1 MIDFCQL
8 KGNLLAMHIVVIGAG
23 VIGSSISLQLKRLG
37 HDVTVV
43 DRNSGAGLG
52 STSASSAVVRFNYST
67 FDAVALAWESYFLW
81 KEFKA
86 LIDGTNN
93 YSKNPLE
100 NSQEHYAHLED
111 RGYVMLDVPVL
122 SNENT
127 MKLFDRAK
135 VPYEIW
141 DSKTLKENMPGIDA
155 GRYWPNK
162 PVKSDAFWDEATEE
176 IGGIFSK
183 HGGYVSDP
191 LLAAQNF
198 AAAAKRE
205 GVNFRFKKAIV
216 GVEKDATTGRVSG
229 VCVKDFDNQNKKVLD
244 SGEEL
249 IAADAVVNVAGPWS
263 TLINQMAG
271 AGGDFTVELKPLRAE
286 VHQISTPKDIL
297 KGPIMGDL
305 DLGTYVRSGPGGITL
320 VGGTEPECDEL
331 EWVEPDK
338 VDEVNMTRTVEVFES
353 QTYRFAR
360 RFPAA
365 QIPSSPVGVV
375 GVYDVSSDWTPIYD
389 KTDVPGFYVAI
400 GTSGNQFKNATGAG
414 LIMAHL
420 ITEVENGAEHDKNPV
435 VYNCINTKLA
445 INLGTFSRKRAR
457 NTTSGTVMG

>member
-1 MIDFCQL
+1 
-8 KGNLLAMHIVVIGAG
+8 MHAVVIGAG
-23 VIGSSISLQLKRLG
+23 VIGSSIALQLRRLG

-43 DRNSGAGLG
+43 ERNSAAGMG

-67 FDAVALAWESYFLW
+67 FDAVALSWESYFLW
-81 KEFKA
+81 KEFKD
-86 LIDGTNN
+86 LIDGANG
-93 YSKNPLE
+93 YAKNPLS
-100 NSQEHYAHLED
+100 NSQDHYAQLED

-122 SNENT
+122 SNEKT
-127 MKLFDRAK
+127 MALFDRAGI
-135 VPYEIW
+135 PYEIW
-141 DSKTLKENMPGIDA
+141 DSKQLKIGMPGIDA

-162 PVKSDAFWDEATEE
+162 PVKSDEFWDESSEE
-176 IGGIFSK
+176 LGAIFSK

-198 AAAAKRE
+198 AMAAKRE
-205 GVNFRFKKAIV
+205 GVNFRFKKAVV
-216 GVEKDATTGRVSG
+216 GIEKQDGRVCG
-229 VCVKDFDNQNKKVLD
+229 VKVKDFDSQSKKALD
-244 SGEEL
+244 TGVEV
-249 IAADAVVNVAGPWS
+249 ITADVVVNVAGPWS

-271 AGGDFTVELKPLRAE
+271 AGSDFTMELKPLRAE

-297 KGPIMGDL
+297 PGPIMGDL
-305 DLGTYVRSGPGGITL
+305 DLGTYVRSGAGGITL
-320 VGGTEPECDEL
+320 VGGTEPECDVL

-365 QIPSSPVGVV
+365 QIPSTPVGVV

-400 GTSGNQFKNATGAG
+400 GTSGNQFKNAPGAG
-414 LIMAHL
+414 FIMAHL
-420 ITEVENGAEHDKNPV
+420 ITQVEKGADHDSEPV
-435 VYNCINTKLA
+435 VYQCTKSKSA
-445 INLGTFSRKRAR
+445 INLGTFSRKRAAQL
-457 NTTSGTVMG
+457 N

>member
-1 MIDFCQL
+1 
-8 KGNLLAMHIVVIGAG
+8 MHAVVIGAG
-23 VIGSSISLQLKRLG
+23 VIGSSIALQLRRLG

-43 DRNSGAGLG
+43 ERNSAAGMG

-67 FDAVALAWESYFLW
+67 FDAVALSWESYFLW
-81 KEFKA
+81 KEFKD
-86 LIDGTNN
+86 LIDGANG
-93 YSKNPLE
+93 YAKNPLS
-100 NSQEHYAHLED
+100 NSQDHYAQLED

-122 SNENT
+122 SNEKT
-127 MKLFDRAK
+127 MALFDRAGI
-135 VPYEIW
+135 PYEIW
-141 DSKTLKENMPGIDA
+141 DSKQLKIGMPGIDA

-162 PVKSDAFWDEATEE
+162 PVKSDEFWDESSEE
-176 IGGIFSK
+176 LGAIFSK

-198 AAAAKRE
+198 AMAAKRE
-205 GVNFRFKKAIV
+205 GVNFRFKKAVV
-216 GVEKDATTGRVSG
+216 GIEKQDGRVCG
-229 VCVKDFDNQNKKVLD
+229 VKVKDFDSQSKKALD
-244 SGEEL
+244 TGVEV
-249 IAADAVVNVAGPWS
+249 ITADVVVNVAGPWS

-271 AGGDFTVELKPLRAE
+271 AGSDFTMELKPLRAE

-297 KGPIMGDL
+297 PGPIMGDL
-305 DLGTYVRSGPGGITL
+305 DLGTYVRSGAGGITL
-320 VGGTEPECDEL
+320 VGGTEPECDVL

-365 QIPSSPVGVV
+365 QIPSTPVGVV

-400 GTSGNQFKNATGAG
+400 GTSGNQFKNAPGAG
-414 LIMAHL
+414 FIMAHL
-420 ITEVENGAEHDKNPV
+420 ITQVEKGADHDSEPV
-435 VYNCINTKLA
+435 VYQCTKSKSA
-445 INLGTFSRKRAR
+445 INLGTFSRKRER
-457 NTTSGTVMG
+457 NLTSGTVMG

>member
-1 MIDFCQL
+1 
-8 KGNLLAMHIVVIGAG
+8 MHAVVIGAG
-23 VIGSSISLQLKRLG
+23 VIGSSIALQLRRLG

-43 DRNSGAGLG
+43 ERNSAAGMG

-67 FDAVALAWESYFLW
+67 FDAVALSWESYFLW
-81 KEFKA
+81 KEFKD
-86 LIDGTNN
+86 LIDGANG
-93 YSKNPLE
+93 YAKNPLS
-100 NSQEHYAHLED
+100 NSQEHYAQLED

-122 SNENT
+122 SNEKT
-127 MKLFDRAK
+127 MALFDRAGI
-135 VPYEIW
+135 PYEIW
-141 DSKTLKENMPGIDA
+141 DSKQLKIGMPGIDA

-162 PVKSDAFWDEATEE
+162 PVKSDEFWDESSEE
-176 IGGIFSK
+176 LGAIFSK

-198 AAAAKRE
+198 AMAAKRE
-205 GVNFRFKKAIV
+205 GVNFRFKKAVV
-216 GVEKDATTGRVSG
+216 GIEKQDGRVCG
-229 VCVKDFDNQNKKVLD
+229 VKVKDFDSQSKKALD
-244 SGEEL
+244 TGVEV
-249 IAADAVVNVAGPWS
+249 ITADVVVNVAGPWS

-271 AGGDFTVELKPLRAE
+271 AGSDFTMELKPLRAE

-297 KGPIMGDL
+297 PGPIMGDL
-305 DLGTYVRSGPGGITL
+305 DLGTYVRSGAGGITL
-320 VGGTEPECDEL
+320 VGGTEPECDVL

-365 QIPSSPVGVV
+365 QIPSTPVGVV

-400 GTSGNQFKNATGAG
+400 GTSGNQFKNAPGAG
-414 LIMAHL
+414 FIMAHL
-420 ITEVENGAEHDKNPV
+420 ITQVEKGADHDNQPV
-435 VYNCINTKLA
+435 VYQCTKSKSA
-445 INLGTFSRKRAR
+445 INLGTFSRKRER
-457 NTTSGTVMG
+457 NLTSGTVMG

>member
-1 MIDFCQL
+1 
-8 KGNLLAMHIVVIGAG
+8 MHAVVIGAG
-23 VIGSSISLQLKRLG
+23 VIGSSIALQLRRLG

-43 DRNSGAGLG
+43 ERNSAAGMG

-67 FDAVALAWESYFLW
+67 FDAVALSWESYFLW
-81 KEFKA
+81 KEFKE
-86 LIDGTNN
+86 LIDGTNS
-93 YSKNPLE
+93 YSSKPLS

-122 SNENT
+122 SNEKT
-127 MKLFDRAK
+127 MALFDQAGI
-135 VPYEIW
+135 PYEIW
-141 DSKTLKENMPGIDA
+141 DSKQLKIGMPGIDA

-162 PVKSDAFWDEATEE
+162 PVKSDEFFNEASEE
-176 IGGIFSK
+176 LGAIFSK

-198 AAAAKRE
+198 AMAAKRE
-205 GVNFRFKKAIV
+205 GVNFKFRKVVV
-216 GVEKDATTGRVSG
+216 GIEKNLGRVCG
-229 VCVKDFDNQNKKVLD
+229 VAVSDFDSQSKKPLD
-244 SGEEL
+244 AGHEV
-249 IAADAVVNVAGPWS
+249 IAADVVINVAGPWS

-271 AGGDFTVELKPLRAE
+271 AGSDFTMELKPLRAE

-297 KGPIMGDL
+297 PGPIMGDL

-331 EWVEPDK
+331 EWVTPDK

-365 QIPSSPVGVV
+365 QIPSTPVGVV

-400 GTSGNQFKNATGAG
+400 GTSGNQFKNAPGAG

-420 ITEVENGAEHDKNPV
+420 ITQVEKGADHDSEPV
-435 VYNCINTKLA
+435 VYKCTKSKSV

-457 NTTSGTVMG
+457 NLTSGTVMG

>member
-1 MIDFCQL
+1 
-8 KGNLLAMHIVVIGAG
+8 MHAVVIGAG
-23 VIGSSISLQLKRLG
+23 VIGSSIALQLKRLG

-43 DRNSGAGLG
+43 DRNSSAGMG

-67 FDAVALAWESYFLW
+67 FDAVALSWESYFLW
-81 KEFKA
+81 KEFKE
-86 LIDGTNN
+86 LIDGTNG
-93 YSKNPLE
+93 YSSNSLS
-100 NSQEHYAHLED
+100 NSQDHYAHLED

-122 SNENT
+122 SNDKT
-127 MKLFDRAK
+127 MALFDRAGI
-135 VPYEIW
+135 PYEIW
-141 DSKTLKENMPGIDA
+141 DSNTLKARMVGIDA

-162 PVKSDAFWDEATEE
+162 PVKSDEFWSEATEE
-176 IGGIFSK
+176 LGAIFSK

-205 GVNFRFKKAIV
+205 GVNFKFRKAVVGIEKK
-216 GVEKDATTGRVSG
+216 DGRVSG
-229 VCVKDFDNQNKKVLD
+229 VRLSDFDSQSKKVLD
-244 SGEEL
+244 TGSEV
-249 IAADAVVNVAGPWS
+249 ITADVVVNVAGPWS

-271 AGGDFTVELKPLRAE
+271 AGSDFTMELKPLRAE

-297 KGPIMGDL
+297 PGPIMGDL

-320 VGGTEPECDEL
+320 VGGTEPECDVL

-365 QIPSSPVGVV
+365 QIPSTPVGVV

-400 GTSGNQFKNATGAG
+400 GTSGNQFKNAPGAG

-420 ITEVENGAEHDKNPV
+420 INEVEKGADHDNQPV
-435 VYNCINTKLA
+435 VYQCTKSKSA
-445 INLGTFSRKRAR
+445 INLATFSRKRAR
-457 NTTSGTVMG
+457 NLTSGTVMG

>member
-1 MIDFCQL
+1 
-8 KGNLLAMHIVVIGAG
+8 MHAVVIGAG
-23 VIGSSISLQLKRLG
+23 VIGSSIALQLKRLG

-43 DRNSGAGLG
+43 DRNSSAGMG

-67 FDAVALAWESYFLW
+67 FDAVALSWESYFLW
-81 KEFKA
+81 KEFKE
-86 LIDGTNN
+86 LIDGTNG
-93 YSKNPLE
+93 YSSNSLS
-100 NSQEHYAHLED
+100 NSQDHYAHLED

-122 SNENT
+122 SNDKT
-127 MKLFDRAK
+127 MALFDRAGI
-135 VPYEIW
+135 PYEIW
-141 DSKTLKENMPGIDA
+141 DSNTLKARMVGIDA

-162 PVKSDAFWDEATEE
+162 PVKSDEFFNEATEE
-176 IGGIFSK
+176 LGAIFSK

-205 GVNFRFKKAIV
+205 GVNFKFRKAVVGIEKKDGRVYGVRIRDFDSQSKKAL
-216 GVEKDATTGRVSG
+216 DTGSEV
-229 VCVKDFDNQNKKVLD
+229 
-244 SGEEL
+244 
-249 IAADAVVNVAGPWS
+249 ITADVVVNVAGPWS

-271 AGGDFTVELKPLRAE
+271 AGSDFTMELKPLRAE

-297 KGPIMGDL
+297 PGPIMGDL

-320 VGGTEPECDEL
+320 VGGTEPECDVL

-365 QIPSSPVGVV
+365 QIPSTPVGVV

-400 GTSGNQFKNATGAG
+400 GTSGNQFKNAPGAG

-420 ITEVENGAEHDKNPV
+420 INEVEKGADHDNQPV
-435 VYNCINTKLA
+435 VYQCTKSKSA
-445 INLGTFSRKRAR
+445 INLATFSRKRAR
-457 NTTSGTVMG
+457 NLTSGTVMG

>member
-1 MIDFCQL
+1 
-8 KGNLLAMHIVVIGAG
+8 MHAVVIGAG
-23 VIGSSISLQLKRLG
+23 VIGSSIALQLRRLG

-43 DRNSGAGLG
+43 ERNSAAGMG

-67 FDAVALAWESYFLW
+67 FDAVALSWESYFLW
-81 KEFKA
+81 KEFKD
-86 LIDGTNN
+86 LIDGANG
-93 YSKNPLE
+93 YAKNPLS
-100 NSQEHYAHLED
+100 NSQEHYAQLED

-122 SNENT
+122 SNEKT
-127 MKLFDRAK
+127 MALFDQAGI
-135 VPYEIW
+135 PYEIW
-141 DSKTLKENMPGIDA
+141 DSEQLKIGMPGIDA

-162 PVKSDAFWDEATEE
+162 PVKSDEFWDESSEE
-176 IGGIFSK
+176 LGAIFSK

-198 AAAAKRE
+198 AQAAKRE
-205 GVNFRFKKAIV
+205 GVNFRFKKAVV
-216 GVEKDATTGRVSG
+216 GIEKQDGRVCG
-229 VCVKDFDNQNKKVLD
+229 VKVGDFDSQSKKPLETGHEV
-244 SGEEL
+244 
-249 IAADAVVNVAGPWS
+249 ITADVVINVAGPWS

-271 AGGDFTVELKPLRAE
+271 AGSDFTMELKPLRAE

-297 KGPIMGDL
+297 PGPIMGDL
-305 DLGTYVRSGPGGITL
+305 DLGTYVRSGAGGITL
-320 VGGTEPECDEL
+320 VGGTEPECDVL

-365 QIPSSPVGVV
+365 QIPSTPVGVV

-400 GTSGNQFKNATGAG
+400 GTSGNQFKNAPGAG
-414 LIMAHL
+414 FIMAHL
-420 ITEVENGAEHDKNPV
+420 ITQVEKGADHDSEPV
-435 VYNCINTKLA
+435 VYQCTKSKSV
-445 INLGTFSRKRAR
+445 INLETFSRKRER
-457 NTTSGTVMG
+457 NLTSGTVMG

>member
-1 MIDFCQL
+1 
-8 KGNLLAMHIVVIGAG
+8 MHAVVIGAG
-23 VIGSSISLQLKRLG
+23 VIGSSIALQLKRLG

-43 DRNSGAGLG
+43 DRNSAAGMG

-67 FDAVALAWESYFLW
+67 FDAVMLSWESYFLW
-81 KEFKA
+81 KEFKD
-86 LIDGTNN
+86 LIDGTNG
-93 YSKNPLE
+93 YSNNPKA
-100 NSQEHYAHLED
+100 NSQDHYAHLED

-127 MKLFDRAK
+127 MKLFDRAGI
-135 VPYEIW
+135 PYEIW
-141 DSKTLKENMPGIDA
+141 DSDKLKIGMPGIDA

-162 PVKSDAFWDEATEE
+162 PVKSDEFWSEAKAEL
-176 IGGIFSK
+176 GAIFSK

-205 GVNFRFKKAIV
+205 GVNFKFKKAVV
-216 GVEKDATTGRVSG
+216 GIEKKDGKVCAVKVS
-229 VCVKDFDNQNKKVLD
+229 DFDSQNKSALKT
-244 SGEEL
+244 GEEV
-249 IAADAVVNVAGPWS
+249 IAADVVVNVAGPWS

-297 KGPIMGDL
+297 PGPIMGDL

-320 VGGTEPECDEL
+320 VGGTEPECDVL
-331 EWVEPDK
+331 EWVDADK

-365 QIPSSPVGVV
+365 QIPSTPVGVV

-400 GTSGNQFKNATGAG
+400 GTSGNQFKNAPGAG
-414 LIMAHL
+414 LVMAHL
-420 ITEVENGAEHDKNPV
+420 INQVENGADHDKNPV
-435 VYNCINTKLA
+435 VYSCQKTNKE

>member
-1 MIDFCQL
+1 
-8 KGNLLAMHIVVIGAG
+8 MHAVVIGAG
-23 VIGSSISLQLKRLG
+23 VIGSSIALQLKRLG

-43 DRNSGAGLG
+43 DRNSSAGMG

-67 FDAVALAWESYFLW
+67 FDAVALSWESYFLW
-81 KEFKA
+81 KEFKE
-86 LIDGTNN
+86 LIDGTNG
-93 YSKNPLE
+93 YSSNSLS
-100 NSQEHYAHLED
+100 NSQDHYAHLED

-122 SNENT
+122 SNDKT
-127 MKLFDRAK
+127 MALFDRAGI
-135 VPYEIW
+135 PYEIW
-141 DSKTLKENMPGIDA
+141 DSKQLKVGMPGIDA

-162 PVKSDAFWDEATEE
+162 PVKSDEFFNEATEE
-176 IGGIFSK
+176 LGAIFSK

-205 GVNFRFKKAIV
+205 GVNFIFRKAVVGIEKKDGRVYGVRISDFDSQSKKAL
-216 GVEKDATTGRVSG
+216 DTGSEVI
-229 VCVKDFDNQNKKVLD
+229 N
-244 SGEEL
+244 
-249 IAADAVVNVAGPWS
+249 ADVVVNVAGPWS

-271 AGGDFTVELKPLRAE
+271 AGSDFTMELKPLRAE

-297 KGPIMGDL
+297 PGPIMGDL

-320 VGGTEPECDEL
+320 VGGTEPECDVL

-365 QIPSSPVGVV
+365 QIPSTPVGVV

-400 GTSGNQFKNATGAG
+400 GTSGNQFKNAPGAG

-420 ITEVENGAEHDKNPV
+420 INEVEKGADHDNQPV
-435 VYNCINTKLA
+435 VYQCTKSKSA
-445 INLGTFSRKRAR
+445 INLATFSRKRAR
-457 NTTSGTVMG
+457 NLTSGTVMG

>member
-1 MIDFCQL
+1 
-8 KGNLLAMHIVVIGAG
+8 MHAVVIGAG
-23 VIGSSISLQLKRLG
+23 VIGSSIALQLRRLG

-43 DRNSGAGLG
+43 DRNSSAGMG

-67 FDAVALAWESYFLW
+67 FDAVALSWESYFLW
-81 KEFKA
+81 KEFKE
-86 LIDGTNN
+86 LIDGTNS
-93 YSKNPLE
+93 YSSNSLS
-100 NSQEHYAHLED
+100 NSQDHYAHLED

-122 SNENT
+122 SNDKT
-127 MKLFDRAK
+127 MALFDRAGI
-135 VPYEIW
+135 PYEIW
-141 DSKTLKENMPGIDA
+141 DSNTLKARMVGIDA

-162 PVKSDAFWDEATEE
+162 PVKSDEFFNEATEE
-176 IGGIFSK
+176 LGAIFSK

-205 GVNFRFKKAIV
+205 GVNFKFRKAVVGIEKKDGRVYGVRISDFDSQSKKAL
-216 GVEKDATTGRVSG
+216 DTGSEV
-229 VCVKDFDNQNKKVLD
+229 
-244 SGEEL
+244 
-249 IAADAVVNVAGPWS
+249 ITADVVVNVAGPWS

-271 AGGDFTVELKPLRAE
+271 AGSDFTMELKPLRAE

-297 KGPIMGDL
+297 PGPIMGDL

-320 VGGTEPECDEL
+320 VGGTEPECDVL

-365 QIPSSPVGVV
+365 QIPSTPVGVV

-400 GTSGNQFKNATGAG
+400 GTSGNQFKNAPGAG

-420 ITEVENGAEHDKNPV
+420 INEVEKGADHDNQPV
-435 VYNCINTKLA
+435 VYQCTKSKSA
-445 INLGTFSRKRAR
+445 INLATFSRKRAR
-457 NTTSGTVMG
+457 NLTSGTVMG

>member
-1 MIDFCQL
+1 
-8 KGNLLAMHIVVIGAG
+8 MHAVVIGAG
-23 VIGSSISLQLKRLG
+23 VIGSSIALQLKRLG

-43 DRNSGAGLG
+43 DRNSSAGMG

-67 FDAVALAWESYFLW
+67 FDAVALSWESYFLW
-81 KEFKA
+81 KEFKE
-86 LIDGTNN
+86 LIDGTNG
-93 YSKNPLE
+93 YSSNSLS
-100 NSQEHYAHLED
+100 NSQDHYAHLED

-122 SNENT
+122 SNDKT
-127 MKLFDRAK
+127 MALFDRAGI
-135 VPYEIW
+135 PYEIW
-141 DSKTLKENMPGIDA
+141 DSNTLKARMVGIDA

-162 PVKSDAFWDEATEE
+162 PVKSDEFFNEATEE
-176 IGGIFSK
+176 LGAIFSK

-205 GVNFRFKKAIV
+205 GVNFKFRKAVVGIEKKDGRVYGVRISDFDSQSKKAL
-216 GVEKDATTGRVSG
+216 DTGSEVI
-229 VCVKDFDNQNKKVLD
+229 N
-244 SGEEL
+244 
-249 IAADAVVNVAGPWS
+249 ADVVVNVAGPWS

-271 AGGDFTVELKPLRAE
+271 AGSDFTMELKPLRAE

-297 KGPIMGDL
+297 PGPIMGDL

-320 VGGTEPECDEL
+320 VGGTEPECDVL

-365 QIPSSPVGVV
+365 QIPSTPVGVV

-400 GTSGNQFKNATGAG
+400 GTSGNQFKNAPGAG

-420 ITEVENGAEHDKNPV
+420 INEVEKGADHDNQPV
-435 VYNCINTKLA
+435 VYQCTKSKSA
-445 INLGTFSRKRAR
+445 INLATFSRKRAR
-457 NTTSGTVMG
+457 NLTSGTVMG

>member
-1 MIDFCQL
+1 
-8 KGNLLAMHIVVIGAG
+8 MHAVVIGAG
-23 VIGSSISLQLKRLG
+23 VIGSSIALQLKRLG

-43 DRNSGAGLG
+43 ERNSAAGMG

-67 FDAVALAWESYFLW
+67 FDAVALSWESYFLW
-81 KEFKA
+81 KEFKE
-86 LIDGTNN
+86 LIDGTNS
-93 YSKNPLE
+93 YSSKPLN

-122 SNENT
+122 SNDKT
-127 MKLFDRAK
+127 MALFDRAGI
-135 VPYEIW
+135 PYEIW
-141 DSKTLKENMPGIDA
+141 DSNTLKARMVGIDA

-162 PVKSDAFWDEATEE
+162 PVKSDEFFNEASEE
-176 IGGIFSK
+176 LGAIFSK

-205 GVNFRFKKAIV
+205 GVNFKFRKAVVGIEKK
-216 GVEKDATTGRVSG
+216 DGRVSG
-229 VCVKDFDNQNKKVLD
+229 VKLSDFDSQSKKALETGDEV
-244 SGEEL
+244 
-249 IAADAVVNVAGPWS
+249 INADVVVNVAGPWS

-271 AGGDFTVELKPLRAE
+271 AGSDFTMELKPLRAE

-297 KGPIMGDL
+297 PGPIMGDL

-365 QIPSSPVGVV
+365 QIPSTPVGVV

-400 GTSGNQFKNATGAG
+400 GTSGNQFKNAPGAG

-420 ITEVENGAEHDKNPV
+420 INQVEKGADHDNQAV
-435 VYNCINTKLA
+435 VYQCTKSESA

-457 NTTSGTVMG
+457 NLTSGTVMG

>member
-1 MIDFCQL
+1 
-8 KGNLLAMHIVVIGAG
+8 MHAVVIGAG
-23 VIGSSISLQLKRLG
+23 VIGSSIALQLKRLG

-43 DRNSGAGLG
+43 DRNSSAGMG

-67 FDAVALAWESYFLW
+67 FDAVALSWESYFLW
-81 KEFKA
+81 KEFKE
-86 LIDGTNN
+86 LIDGTNG
-93 YSKNPLE
+93 YSSNSLS
-100 NSQEHYAHLED
+100 NSQDHYAHLED

-122 SNENT
+122 SNDKT
-127 MKLFDRAK
+127 MALFDRAGI
-135 VPYEIW
+135 PYEIW
-141 DSKTLKENMPGIDA
+141 DSNTLKARMVGIDA

-162 PVKSDAFWDEATEE
+162 PVKSDEFWSEATEE
-176 IGGIFSK
+176 LGAIFSK

-205 GVNFRFKKAIV
+205 GVNFKFRKAVVGIEKKDGRVYGVRISDFDSQSKKAL
-216 GVEKDATTGRVSG
+216 DTGSEVI
-229 VCVKDFDNQNKKVLD
+229 N
-244 SGEEL
+244 
-249 IAADAVVNVAGPWS
+249 ADVVVNVAGPWS

-271 AGGDFTVELKPLRAE
+271 AGSDFTMELKPLRAE

-297 KGPIMGDL
+297 PGPIMGDL

-320 VGGTEPECDEL
+320 VGGTEPECDVL

-365 QIPSSPVGVV
+365 QIPPTPVGVV

-420 ITEVENGAEHDKNPV
+420 ITQVENGADHDKNPV

>member
-1 MIDFCQL
+1 
-8 KGNLLAMHIVVIGAG
+8 MHAVVIGAG
-23 VIGSSISLQLKRLG
+23 VIGSSIALQLKRLG

-43 DRNSGAGLG
+43 DRNSSAGMG

-67 FDAVALAWESYFLW
+67 FDAVALSWESYFLW
-81 KEFKA
+81 KEFKE
-86 LIDGTNN
+86 LIDGTNG
-93 YSKNPLE
+93 YSSNSLS
-100 NSQEHYAHLED
+100 NSQDHYAHLED

-122 SNENT
+122 SNDKT
-127 MKLFDRAK
+127 MALFDRAGI
-135 VPYEIW
+135 PYEIW
-141 DSKTLKENMPGIDA
+141 DSTTLKARMVGIDA

-162 PVKSDAFWDEATEE
+162 PVKSDEFFNEATEE
-176 IGGIFSK
+176 LGAIFSK

-205 GVNFRFKKAIV
+205 GVNFKFRKAVVGIEKKDGRVYGVRISDFDSQSKKAL
-216 GVEKDATTGRVSG
+216 DTGSEVI
-229 VCVKDFDNQNKKVLD
+229 N
-244 SGEEL
+244 
-249 IAADAVVNVAGPWS
+249 ADVVVNVAGPWS

-271 AGGDFTVELKPLRAE
+271 AGSDFTMELKPLRAE

-297 KGPIMGDL
+297 PGPIMGDL
-305 DLGTYVRSGPGGITL
+305 DLGTYVRRGPGGITL
-320 VGGTEPECDEL
+320 VGGTEPECDVL

-365 QIPSSPVGVV
+365 QIPSTPVGVV

-389 KTDVPGFYVAI
+389 KTDGPGFYVAI
-400 GTSGNQFKNATGAG
+400 GTSGNQFKNAPGAG

-420 ITEVENGAEHDKNPV
+420 INEVEKGADHDNQPV
-435 VYNCINTKLA
+435 VYQCTKSKSA
-445 INLGTFSRKRAR
+445 INLATFSRKRAR
-457 NTTSGTVMG
+457 NLTSGTVMG

>member
-1 MIDFCQL
+1 
-8 KGNLLAMHIVVIGAG
+8 MHAVVIGAG
-23 VIGSSISLQLKRLG
+23 VIGSSIALQLRRLG

-43 DRNSGAGLG
+43 ERNSAAGMG

-67 FDAVALAWESYFLW
+67 FDAVALSWESYFLW
-81 KEFKA
+81 KEFKD
-86 LIDGTNN
+86 LIDGTNG
-93 YSKNPLE
+93 YAKNSLS

-122 SNENT
+122 SNEKT
-127 MKLFDRAK
+127 MALFDRAGI
-135 VPYEIW
+135 PYEIW
-141 DSKTLKENMPGIDA
+141 DSKQLKIGMPGIDA

-162 PVKSDAFWDEATEE
+162 PVKSDEFFNEASEE
-176 IGGIFSK
+176 LGAIFSK

-198 AAAAKRE
+198 AMAAKRE
-205 GVNFRFKKAIV
+205 GVNFKFRKVVVSIEKNLERV
-216 GVEKDATTGRVSG
+216 CGVAVS
-229 VCVKDFDNQNKKVLD
+229 DFDSQSKKPLD
-244 SGEEL
+244 AGHEV
-249 IAADAVVNVAGPWS
+249 ITADVVINVAGPWS

-271 AGGDFTVELKPLRAE
+271 AGSDFTMELKPLRAE

-297 KGPIMGDL
+297 PGPIMGDL

-331 EWVEPDK
+331 EWVTPDK

-365 QIPSSPVGVV
+365 QIPSTPVGVV

-400 GTSGNQFKNATGAG
+400 GTSGNQFKNAPGAG

-420 ITEVENGAEHDKNPV
+420 ITQVEKGADHDSAPV
-435 VYNCINTKLA
+435 VYKCTKSKSV

-457 NTTSGTVMG
+457 NLTSGTVMG

>member
-1 MIDFCQL
+1 
-8 KGNLLAMHIVVIGAG
+8 MHAVVIGAG
-23 VIGSSISLQLKRLG
+23 VIGSSIALQLRRLG

-43 DRNSGAGLG
+43 ERNSAAGMG

-67 FDAVALAWESYFLW
+67 FDAVALSWESYFLW
-81 KEFKA
+81 KEFKE
-86 LIDGTNN
+86 LIDGTNS
-93 YSKNPLE
+93 YSSKPLN

-122 SNENT
+122 SNDKT
-127 MKLFDRAK
+127 MALFDRAGI
-135 VPYEIW
+135 PYEIW
-141 DSKTLKENMPGIDA
+141 DSNTLKTRMVGIDA

-162 PVKSDAFWDEATEE
+162 PVKSDEFFNEASEE
-176 IGGIFSK
+176 LGAIFSK

-205 GVNFRFKKAIV
+205 GVKFEFRKAVVGIEKK
-216 GVEKDATTGRVSG
+216 DGRVSG
-229 VCVKDFDNQNKKVLD
+229 VKLSDFDSQSKKVLETGD
-244 SGEEL
+244 EV
-249 IAADAVVNVAGPWS
+249 IDADVVVNVAGPWS

-271 AGGDFTVELKPLRAE
+271 AGSDFTMELKPLRAE

-297 KGPIMGDL
+297 PGPIMGDL

-320 VGGTEPECDEL
+320 VGGTEPECDVL

-365 QIPSSPVGVV
+365 QIPSTPVGVV

-400 GTSGNQFKNATGAG
+400 GTSGNQFKNAPGAG

-420 ITEVENGAEHDKNPV
+420 INQVEKGADHDNQAV
-435 VYNCINTKLA
+435 VYQCTKSKSA

-457 NTTSGTVMG
+457 NLTSGTVMG

>member
-1 MIDFCQL
+1 
-8 KGNLLAMHIVVIGAG
+8 MHAVVIGAG
-23 VIGSSISLQLKRLG
+23 VIGSSIALQLRRLG

-43 DRNSGAGLG
+43 ERNSAAGMG

-67 FDAVALAWESYFLW
+67 FDAVALSWESYFLW
-81 KEFKA
+81 KEFKD
-86 LIDGTNN
+86 LIDGANG
-93 YSKNPLE
+93 YAKNPLS
-100 NSQEHYAHLED
+100 NSQDHYAQLED

-122 SNENT
+122 SNEKT
-127 MKLFDRAK
+127 MALFDRAGI
-135 VPYEIW
+135 PYEIW
-141 DSKTLKENMPGIDA
+141 DSKQLKIGMPGIDA

-162 PVKSDAFWDEATEE
+162 PVKSDEFWDESSEE
-176 IGGIFSK
+176 LGAIFSK

-198 AAAAKRE
+198 AMAAKRE
-205 GVNFRFKKAIV
+205 GVNFRFKKAVV
-216 GVEKDATTGRVSG
+216 GIEKQDGRVCG
-229 VCVKDFDNQNKKVLD
+229 VKVKDFDSQSKKPLD
-244 SGEEL
+244 TGHEV
-249 IAADAVVNVAGPWS
+249 ITADVVINVAGPWS

-271 AGGDFTVELKPLRAE
+271 AGSDFTMELKPLRAE

-297 KGPIMGDL
+297 PGPIMGDL

-331 EWVEPDK
+331 EWVTPDK

-365 QIPSSPVGVV
+365 QIPSTPVGVV

-400 GTSGNQFKNATGAG
+400 GTSGNQFKNAPGAG
-414 LIMAHL
+414 FIMAHL
-420 ITEVENGAEHDKNPV
+420 ITQVEKGADHDNQPV
-435 VYNCINTKLA
+435 VYQCTKSKSA
-445 INLGTFSRKRAR
+445 INLGTFSRKRER
-457 NTTSGTVMG
+457 NLTSGTVMG

>member
-1 MIDFCQL
+1 
-8 KGNLLAMHIVVIGAG
+8 MHAVVIGAG
-23 VIGSSISLQLKRLG
+23 VIGSSIALQLRRLG
-37 HDVTVV
+37 HDVTVI
-43 DRNSGAGLG
+43 DRNSSAGMG

-67 FDAVALAWESYFLW
+67 FDAVALSWESYFLW
-81 KEFKA
+81 KEFKE
-86 LIDGTNN
+86 LIDGTNG
-93 YSKNPLE
+93 YSSNSLS
-100 NSQEHYAHLED
+100 NSQDHYAHLED

-122 SNENT
+122 SNDKT
-127 MKLFDRAK
+127 MALFDRAGI
-135 VPYEIW
+135 PYEIW
-141 DSKTLKENMPGIDA
+141 DSKTLKARMVGIDA

-162 PVKSDAFWDEATEE
+162 PVKSDEFFNEATEE
-176 IGGIFSK
+176 LGAIFSK

-205 GVNFRFKKAIV
+205 GVNFKFRKAVVGIEKKNGRV
-216 GVEKDATTGRVSG
+216 CGVEVS
-229 VCVKDFDNQNKKVLD
+229 DFDTQSKKSLD
-244 SGEEL
+244 TGSEV
-249 IAADAVVNVAGPWS
+249 INADVVVNVAGPWS
-263 TLINQMAG
+263 ALINQMAG
-271 AGGDFTVELKPLRAE
+271 AGSDFTMELKPLRAE

-297 KGPIMGDL
+297 PGPIMGDL

-320 VGGTEPECDEL
+320 VGGTEPECDVL

-365 QIPSSPVGVV
+365 QIPSTPVGVV

-400 GTSGNQFKNATGAG
+400 GTSGNQFKNAPGAG

-420 ITEVENGAEHDKNPV
+420 INEVEKGADHDNQPV
-435 VYNCINTKLA
+435 VYKCTKSKSA
-445 INLGTFSRKRAR
+445 INLATFSRKRAR
-457 NTTSGTVMG
+457 NLTSGTVMG

>member
-1 MIDFCQL
+1 
-8 KGNLLAMHIVVIGAG
+8 MHAVVIGAG
-23 VIGSSISLQLKRLG
+23 VIGSSIALQLRRLG

-43 DRNSGAGLG
+43 ERNSAAGMG

-67 FDAVALAWESYFLW
+67 FDAVALSWESYFLW
-81 KEFKA
+81 KEFKE

-93 YSKNPLE
+93 YSHNPLI
-100 NSQEHYAHLED
+100 NSQEYYAHLED

-122 SNENT
+122 SNEKT
-127 MKLFDRAK
+127 MALFDRAGI
-135 VPYEIW
+135 PYEIW
-141 DSKTLKENMPGIDA
+141 DSKQLKIGMPGIDA

-162 PVKSDAFWDEATEE
+162 PVKSDEFWDEANEE
-176 IGGIFSK
+176 LGAIFSK

-198 AAAAKRE
+198 AMAAKRE
-205 GVNFRFKKAIV
+205 GVNFKFRKVVV
-216 GVEKDATTGRVSG
+216 GIEKNLGRVCAVAVS
-229 VCVKDFDNQNKKVLD
+229 DFDSQSKKPLD
-244 SGEEL
+244 TGHEV
-249 IAADAVVNVAGPWS
+249 ITADVVINVAGPWS

-271 AGGDFTVELKPLRAE
+271 AGSDFTMELKPLRAE

-297 KGPIMGDL
+297 PGPIMGDL

-331 EWVEPDK
+331 EWVTPDK

-365 QIPSSPVGVV
+365 QIPSTPVGVV

-400 GTSGNQFKNATGAG
+400 GTSGNQFKNAPGAG

-420 ITEVENGAEHDKNPV
+420 INQVEKGADHDNQAV
-435 VYNCINTKLA
+435 VYQCTKSKSA

-457 NTTSGTVMG
+457 NLTSGTVMG

>member
-1 MIDFCQL
+1 
-8 KGNLLAMHIVVIGAG
+8 MHAVVIGAG
-23 VIGSSISLQLKRLG
+23 VIGSSIALQLRRLG

-43 DRNSGAGLG
+43 ERNSAAGMG

-67 FDAVALAWESYFLW
+67 FDAVALSWESYFLW
-81 KEFKA
+81 KEFKD
-86 LIDGTNN
+86 LIDGANG
-93 YSKNPLE
+93 YAKNPLS
-100 NSQEHYAHLED
+100 NSQDHYAQLED

-122 SNENT
+122 SNEKT
-127 MKLFDRAK
+127 MALFDRAGI
-135 VPYEIW
+135 PYEIW
-141 DSKTLKENMPGIDA
+141 DSKQLKIGMPGIDA

-162 PVKSDAFWDEATEE
+162 PVKSDEFWDESSEE
-176 IGGIFSK
+176 LGAIFSK

-198 AAAAKRE
+198 AMAAKRE
-205 GVNFRFKKAIV
+205 GVNFRFKKAVV
-216 GVEKDATTGRVSG
+216 GIEKQDGRVCG
-229 VCVKDFDNQNKKVLD
+229 VKVKDFDSQSKKALD
-244 SGEEL
+244 TGVEV
-249 IAADAVVNVAGPWS
+249 ITADVVVNVAGPWS

-271 AGGDFTVELKPLRAE
+271 AGSDFTMELKPLRAE

-297 KGPIMGDL
+297 PGPIMGDL

-331 EWVEPDK
+331 EWVTPDK

-365 QIPSSPVGVV
+365 QIPSTPVGVV

-400 GTSGNQFKNATGAG
+400 GTSGNQFKNAPGAG
-414 LIMAHL
+414 FIMAHL
-420 ITEVENGAEHDKNPV
+420 ITQVENGADHDSEPV
-435 VYNCINTKLA
+435 DYQCTKSKSA

-457 NTTSGTVMG
+457 NLTSGTVMG

>member
-1 MIDFCQL
+1 
-8 KGNLLAMHIVVIGAG
+8 MHAVVIGAG
-23 VIGSSISLQLKRLG
+23 VIGSSIALQLKRLG

-43 DRNSGAGLG
+43 ERNSAAGMG

-67 FDAVALAWESYFLW
+67 FDAVALSWESYFLW
-81 KEFKA
+81 KEFKE
-86 LIDGTNN
+86 LIDGTNS
-93 YSKNPLE
+93 YSSKPLS

-122 SNENT
+122 SNDKT
-127 MKLFDRAK
+127 MAFFDRAGI
-135 VPYEIW
+135 PYEIW
-141 DSKTLKENMPGIDA
+141 DSNTLKTRMVGIDA

-162 PVKSDAFWDEATEE
+162 PVKSDEFFNEASEE
-176 IGGIFSK
+176 LGAIFSK

-205 GVNFRFKKAIV
+205 GVNFKFRKAVVGIEKKN
-216 GVEKDATTGRVSG
+216 GRVSG
-229 VCVKDFDNQNKKVLD
+229 VKLSDFDSQSKKALD
-244 SGEEL
+244 TGDEV
-249 IAADAVVNVAGPWS
+249 INADVVVNVAGPWS

-271 AGGDFTVELKPLRAE
+271 AGSDFTMELKPLRAE

-297 KGPIMGDL
+297 PGPIMGDL

-365 QIPSSPVGVV
+365 QIPSTPVGVV

-400 GTSGNQFKNATGAG
+400 GTSGNQFKNAPGAG

-420 ITEVENGAEHDKNPV
+420 INQVEKGADHDNQAV
-435 VYNCINTKLA
+435 VYQCTKSKSA

-457 NTTSGTVMG
+457 NLTSGTVMG

>member
-1 MIDFCQL
+1 
-8 KGNLLAMHIVVIGAG
+8 MHAVVIGAG
-23 VIGSSISLQLKRLG
+23 VIGSSIALQLKRLG
-37 HDVTVV
+37 HDVTVI
-43 DRNSGAGLG
+43 DRNSAAGMG

-67 FDAVALAWESYFLW
+67 FDAVALSWESYFLW
-81 KEFKA
+81 KEFKD
-86 LIDGTNN
+86 LIDGTNG
-93 YSKNPLE
+93 YSRNPSS

-122 SNENT
+122 SNDKT
-127 MKLFDRAK
+127 MALFDRAGI
-135 VPYEIW
+135 PYEIW
-141 DSKTLKENMPGIDA
+141 DSKTLKERMVGIDA

-162 PVKSDAFWDEATEE
+162 PVKSDEFWQEATEE
-176 IGGIFSK
+176 LGAIFSK

-205 GVNFRFKKAIV
+205 GVVFKFRKAVVGIDKKDGRVCGVKLCDFDSQSKKALET
-216 GVEKDATTGRVSG
+216 GVEIIT
-229 VCVKDFDNQNKKVLD
+229 
-244 SGEEL
+244 
-249 IAADAVVNVAGPWS
+249 ADVVVNVAGPWS
-263 TLINQMAG
+263 TSINQMAG
-271 AGGDFTVELKPLRAE
+271 AGGDFTMELKPLRAE

-297 KGPIMGDL
+297 PGPIMGDL

-320 VGGTEPECDEL
+320 VGGTEPECDVL

-365 QIPSSPVGVV
+365 QIPSTPVGVV

-400 GTSGNQFKNATGAG
+400 GTSGNQFKNAPGAG

-420 ITEVENGAEHDKNPV
+420 ISEVEKGADHDNQPV
-435 VYNCINTKLA
+435 VYQCTKSKSA
-445 INLGTFSRKRAR
+445 INLATFSRKRAR
-457 NTTSGTVMG
+457 NLTSGTVMG

>member
-1 MIDFCQL
+1 
-8 KGNLLAMHIVVIGAG
+8 MHAVVIGAG
-23 VIGSSISLQLKRLG
+23 VIGSSIALQLKRLG

-43 DRNSGAGLG
+43 DRNSSAGMG

-67 FDAVALAWESYFLW
+67 FDAVALSWESYFLW
-81 KEFKA
+81 KEFKE
-86 LIDGTNN
+86 LIDGTNG
-93 YSKNPLE
+93 YSSNSLS
-100 NSQEHYAHLED
+100 NSQDHYAHLED

-122 SNENT
+122 SNDKT
-127 MKLFDRAK
+127 MALFDRAGI
-135 VPYEIW
+135 PYEIW
-141 DSKTLKENMPGIDA
+141 DSNTLKARMVGIDA

-162 PVKSDAFWDEATEE
+162 PVKSDEFWSEATEE
-176 IGGIFSK
+176 LGAIFSK

-205 GVNFRFKKAIV
+205 GVNFKFKKAVVGIEKKNGRV
-216 GVEKDATTGRVSG
+216 CGVEVS
-229 VCVKDFDNQNKKVLD
+229 DFDSQSKKVLD
-244 SGEEL
+244 TGSEV
-249 IAADAVVNVAGPWS
+249 ITADVVVNVAGPWS

-271 AGGDFTVELKPLRAE
+271 AGSDFTMELKPLRAE

-297 KGPIMGDL
+297 PGPIMGDL

-320 VGGTEPECDEL
+320 VGGTEPECDVL

-365 QIPSSPVGVV
+365 QIPSTPVGVV

-400 GTSGNQFKNATGAG
+400 GTSGNQFKNAPGAG

-420 ITEVENGAEHDKNPV
+420 INEVEKGADHDNQPV
-435 VYNCINTKLA
+435 VYQCTKSKSA
-445 INLGTFSRKRAR
+445 INLATFSRKRAR
-457 NTTSGTVMG
+457 NLTSGTVMG

>member
-1 MIDFCQL
+1 
-8 KGNLLAMHIVVIGAG
+8 MHAVVIGAG
-23 VIGSSISLQLKRLG
+23 VIGSSIALQLRRLG

-43 DRNSGAGLG
+43 ERNSAAGMG

-67 FDAVALAWESYFLW
+67 FDAVALSWESYFLW
-81 KEFKA
+81 KEFKD
-86 LIDGTNN
+86 LIDGANG
-93 YSKNPLE
+93 YAKNPLS
-100 NSQEHYAHLED
+100 NSQDHYAQLED

-122 SNENT
+122 SNEKT
-127 MKLFDRAK
+127 MALFDRAGI
-135 VPYEIW
+135 PYEIW
-141 DSKTLKENMPGIDA
+141 DSKQLKIGMPGIDA

-162 PVKSDAFWDEATEE
+162 PVKSDEFWDESSEE
-176 IGGIFSK
+176 LGAIFSK

-198 AAAAKRE
+198 AMAAKRE
-205 GVNFRFKKAIV
+205 GVNFRFKKAVV
-216 GVEKDATTGRVSG
+216 GIEKQDGRVCG
-229 VCVKDFDNQNKKVLD
+229 VKVKDFDSQSKKALD
-244 SGEEL
+244 TGVEV
-249 IAADAVVNVAGPWS
+249 ITADVVVNVAGPWS

-271 AGGDFTVELKPLRAE
+271 AGSDFTMELKPLRAE

-297 KGPIMGDL
+297 PGPIMGDL
-305 DLGTYVRSGPGGITL
+305 DLGTYVRSGAGGITL
-320 VGGTEPECDEL
+320 VGGTEPECDVL

-365 QIPSSPVGVV
+365 QIPSTPVGVV

-400 GTSGNQFKNATGAG
+400 GTSGNQFKNAPGAG
-414 LIMAHL
+414 FIMAHL
-420 ITEVENGAEHDKNPV
+420 ITQVEKGADHDNQPV
-435 VYNCINTKLA
+435 VYQCTKSKSA
-445 INLGTFSRKRAR
+445 INLGTFSRKRER
-457 NTTSGTVMG
+457 NLTSGTVMG

>member
-1 MIDFCQL
+1 
-8 KGNLLAMHIVVIGAG
+8 MHAVVIGAG
-23 VIGSSISLQLKRLG
+23 VIGSSIALQLKRLG

-43 DRNSGAGLG
+43 DRNSSAGMG

-67 FDAVALAWESYFLW
+67 FDAVALSWESYFLW
-81 KEFKA
+81 KEFKE
-86 LIDGTNN
+86 LIDGTNG
-93 YSKNPLE
+93 YSGNSLS
-100 NSQEHYAHLED
+100 NSQDHYAHLED

-122 SNENT
+122 SNDKT
-127 MKLFDRAK
+127 MALFDRAGI
-135 VPYEIW
+135 PYEIW
-141 DSKTLKENMPGIDA
+141 DSKTLKERMVGIDA

-162 PVKSDAFWDEATEE
+162 PVKSDEFWSEATQEL
-176 IGGIFSK
+176 GAIFSK

-205 GVNFRFKKAIV
+205 GVNFKFRKAVVGIDKK
-216 GVEKDATTGRVSG
+216 DGRVCG
-229 VCVKDFDNQNKKVLD
+229 VRISDFDSQSKRALD
-244 SGEEL
+244 TGSEV
-249 IAADAVVNVAGPWS
+249 ITADVVVNVAGPWS

-271 AGGDFTVELKPLRAE
+271 AGSDFTMELKPLRAE

-297 KGPIMGDL
+297 PGPIMGDL

-320 VGGTEPECDEL
+320 VGGTEPECDVL

-365 QIPSSPVGVV
+365 QIPSTPVGVV

-400 GTSGNQFKNATGAG
+400 GTSGNQFKNAPGAG

-420 ITEVENGAEHDKNPV
+420 INQVENGADHDNQAV
-435 VYNCINTKLA
+435 VYQCKKSKSA

-457 NTTSGTVMG
+457 NLTSGTVMG

>member
-1 MIDFCQL
+1 
-8 KGNLLAMHIVVIGAG
+8 MHAVVIGAG
-23 VIGSSISLQLKRLG
+23 VIGSSIALQLRRLG

-43 DRNSGAGLG
+43 ERNSAAGMG

-67 FDAVALAWESYFLW
+67 FDAVALSWESYFLW
-81 KEFKA
+81 KEFKE
-86 LIDGTNN
+86 LIDGTNS
-93 YSKNPLE
+93 YSSKPLS

-122 SNENT
+122 SNDKT
-127 MKLFDRAK
+127 MALFDRAGI
-135 VPYEIW
+135 PYEIW
-141 DSKTLKENMPGIDA
+141 DSNTLKARMVGIDA

-162 PVKSDAFWDEATEE
+162 PVKSDEFFNEATEE
-176 IGGIFSK
+176 LGAIFSK

-205 GVNFRFKKAIV
+205 GVNFKFRKAVVGIEKK
-216 GVEKDATTGRVSG
+216 DGRVSG
-229 VCVKDFDNQNKKVLD
+229 VRLGDFDSQSKKVLETGD
-244 SGEEL
+244 EV
-249 IAADAVVNVAGPWS
+249 INADVVVNVAGPWS

-271 AGGDFTVELKPLRAE
+271 AGSDFTMELKPLRAE

-297 KGPIMGDL
+297 PGPIMGDL

-420 ITEVENGAEHDKNPV
+420 ITQVENGAEHDKNPV

>member
-1 MIDFCQL
+1 
-8 KGNLLAMHIVVIGAG
+8 MHAVVIGAG
-23 VIGSSISLQLKRLG
+23 VIGSSIALQLKRLG

-43 DRNSGAGLG
+43 ERNSAAGMG

-67 FDAVALAWESYFLW
+67 FDAVALSWESYFLW
-81 KEFKA
+81 KEFKD
-86 LIDGTNN
+86 LIDGTNS
-93 YSKNPLE
+93 YSSKPLS

-122 SNENT
+122 SNDKT
-127 MKLFDRAK
+127 MALFDRAGI
-135 VPYEIW
+135 PYEIW
-141 DSKTLKENMPGIDA
+141 DSNTLKTRMVGIDA

-162 PVKSDAFWDEATEE
+162 PVKSDEFFNDASEE
-176 IGGIFSK
+176 LGAIFSK

-205 GVNFRFKKAIV
+205 GVNFKFRKAVVGIEKK
-216 GVEKDATTGRVSG
+216 DGRVSG
-229 VCVKDFDNQNKKVLD
+229 VRVADFDSQSKKALETG
-244 SGEEL
+244 GEV
-249 IAADAVVNVAGPWS
+249 INADVVVNVAGPWS

-271 AGGDFTVELKPLRAE
+271 AGSDFTMELKPLRAE

-297 KGPIMGDL
+297 PGPIMGDL

-365 QIPSSPVGVV
+365 QIPSTPVGVV

-400 GTSGNQFKNATGAG
+400 GTSGNQFKNAPGAG

-420 ITEVENGAEHDKNPV
+420 INQVEKGADHDNQAV
-435 VYNCINTKLA
+435 VYQCTKSESV
-445 INLGTFSRKRAR
+445 INLGTFSRKRAK
-457 NTTSGTVMG
+457 NLTSGTVMG

>member
-1 MIDFCQL
+1 
-8 KGNLLAMHIVVIGAG
+8 MHAVVIGAG
-23 VIGSSISLQLKRLG
+23 VIGSSIALQLKRLG

-43 DRNSGAGLG
+43 ERNSAAGMG

-67 FDAVALAWESYFLW
+67 FDAVALSWESYFLW
-81 KEFKA
+81 KEFKD
-86 LIDGTNN
+86 LIDGTNS
-93 YSKNPLE
+93 YSSKPLS

-122 SNENT
+122 SNDKT
-127 MKLFDRAK
+127 MALFDRAGI
-135 VPYEIW
+135 PYEIW
-141 DSKTLKENMPGIDA
+141 DSNTLKTRMVGIDA

-162 PVKSDAFWDEATEE
+162 PVKSDEFFNEASEE
-176 IGGIFSK
+176 LGAIFSK

-205 GVNFRFKKAIV
+205 GVNFKFRKAVVGIEKK
-216 GVEKDATTGRVSG
+216 DGRVSG
-229 VCVKDFDNQNKKVLD
+229 VKLSDFDSQSKKVLETGD
-244 SGEEL
+244 EV
-249 IAADAVVNVAGPWS
+249 INADVVVNVAGPWS

-271 AGGDFTVELKPLRAE
+271 AGSDFTMELKPLRAE

-297 KGPIMGDL
+297 PGPIMGDL

-320 VGGTEPECDEL
+320 GGGTEPECDEL

-365 QIPSSPVGVV
+365 QIPSTPVGVV

-400 GTSGNQFKNATGAG
+400 GTSGNQFKNAPGAG

-420 ITEVENGAEHDKNPV
+420 INQVEKGADHDNQAV
-435 VYNCINTKLA
+435 VYQCTKSESA

-457 NTTSGTVMG
+457 NLTSGTVMG

>member
-1 MIDFCQL
+1 
-8 KGNLLAMHIVVIGAG
+8 MHAVVIGAG
-23 VIGSSISLQLKRLG
+23 VIGSSIALQLKRLG

-43 DRNSGAGLG
+43 ERNSAAGMG
-52 STSASSAVVRFNYST
+52 SSSASSAVVRFNYST
-67 FDAVALAWESYFLW
+67 FDAVALSWESYFLW
-81 KEFKA
+81 KEFKE
-86 LIDGTNN
+86 LIDGTNS
-93 YSKNPLE
+93 YSSKPLS

-122 SNENT
+122 SNEKT
-127 MKLFDRAK
+127 MALFDQAGI
-135 VPYEIW
+135 PYEIW
-141 DSKTLKENMPGIDA
+141 DSKQLKIGMPGIDA

-162 PVKSDAFWDEATEE
+162 PVKSDEFFNEASEE
-176 IGGIFSK
+176 LGAIFSK

-198 AAAAKRE
+198 AMAAKRE
-205 GVNFRFKKAIV
+205 GVNFKFRKVVV
-216 GVEKDATTGRVSG
+216 GIEKNLGRVCG
-229 VCVKDFDNQNKKVLD
+229 VAVSDFDSQSKKPLD
-244 SGEEL
+244 TGHEV
-249 IAADAVVNVAGPWS
+249 IAADVVINVAGPWS

-271 AGGDFTVELKPLRAE
+271 AGSDFTMELKPLRAE

-297 KGPIMGDL
+297 PGPIMGDL

-320 VGGTEPECDEL
+320 VGGTEPECDAL
-331 EWVEPDK
+331 EWVTPDK

-365 QIPSSPVGVV
+365 QIPSTPVGVV

-400 GTSGNQFKNATGAG
+400 GTSGNQFKNAPGAG

-420 ITEVENGAEHDKNPV
+420 INEVEKGADHDNQPV
-435 VYNCINTKLA
+435 VYQCTKSKSA
-445 INLGTFSRKRAR
+445 INLATFSRKRAR
-457 NTTSGTVMG
+457 NLTSGTVMG

>member
-1 MIDFCQL
+1 
-8 KGNLLAMHIVVIGAG
+8 MHAVVIGAG
-23 VIGSSISLQLKRLG
+23 VIGSSIALQLKRLG

-43 DRNSGAGLG
+43 ERNSAAGMG

-67 FDAVALAWESYFLW
+67 FDAVALSWESYFLW
-81 KEFKA
+81 KEFKE
-86 LIDGTNN
+86 LIDGTNS
-93 YSKNPLE
+93 YSSKPLS

-122 SNENT
+122 SNDKT
-127 MKLFDRAK
+127 MALFDRAGI
-135 VPYEIW
+135 PYEIW
-141 DSKTLKENMPGIDA
+141 DSNTLKTRMVGIDA

-162 PVKSDAFWDEATEE
+162 PVKSDEFFNEATEDL
-176 IGGIFSK
+176 GAIFSK

-198 AAAAKRE
+198 AFAAKRE
-205 GVNFRFKKAIV
+205 GVNFKFRKAVVGIEKK
-216 GVEKDATTGRVSG
+216 DGRVSG
-229 VCVKDFDNQNKKVLD
+229 VKLSDFDSQSKKVLETG
-244 SGEEL
+244 SEV
-249 IAADAVVNVAGPWS
+249 INADVVVNVAGPWS

-271 AGGDFTVELKPLRAE
+271 AGSDFTMELKPLRAE

-297 KGPIMGDL
+297 PGPIMGDL

-331 EWVEPDK
+331 EWVEADK

-365 QIPSSPVGVV
+365 QIPSTPVGVV

-400 GTSGNQFKNATGAG
+400 GTSGNQFKNAPGAG

-420 ITEVENGAEHDKNPV
+420 INQVEKGADHDNQAV
-435 VYNCINTKLA
+435 VYQCTKSESA
-445 INLGTFSRKRAR
+445 INLGTFSRKRAK
-457 NTTSGTVMG
+457 NLTSGTVMG